1 MLRLVM
7 AFIVIMMALPGC
19 RPTIDNRITVTR
31 VIDGDTIEVSISG
44 VVERVRYI
52 GIDTPERGKPFFNES
67 TEANRQLLTGKT
79 ITLEKDVSERDQYG
93 RLLRYV
99 YAGDVFVNA
108 ELVRLGYAQVATL
121 PPDVKWFDYFLELQR
136 EAREA
141 GLGLWGLTETNFE
154 IYEVL
159 DGTSYI

>member
-1 MLRLVM
+1 M
-7 AFIVIMMALPGC
+7 
-19 RPTIDNRITVTR
+19 
-31 VIDGDTIEVSISG
+31 
-44 VVERVRYI
+44 
-52 GIDTPERGKPFFNES
+52 
-67 TEANRQLLTGKT
+67 
-79 ITLEKDVSERDQYG
+79 
-93 RLLRYV
+93 

-121 PPDVKWFDYFLELQR
+121 PPDVKWIDYFLELQR

-154 IYEVL
+154 IYEML